1 MRFVSLG
8 WRSCGWGYYLEL
20 GDRFDGAC
28 GEDYEGNSNNQFEDG
43 ARYGVHYF
51 CDFYEFSVPST
62 PTPHLPLPIL
72 GAPVMQVEVLFMCV
86 LVLLLVV

>member
-1 MRFVSLG
+1 M
-8 WRSCGWGYYLEL
+8 EL

-51 CDFYEFSVPST
+51 CDFYDSGRGVV
-62 PTPHLPLPIL
+62 IL
-72 GAPVMQVEVLFMCV
+72 SQFWCFYL
-86 LVLLLVV
+86 